1 MKAFLYAFALA
12 LTSLNAAH
20 AADRSRD
27 ARINDKF
34 IVSGASGTIGGLVV
48 KEFLARGVP
57 AKNLILVSR
66 TPEKLAEYAKMGAST
81 RYGDVDH
88 PESLAAAYAGGTR
101 MLMISLGV
109 EAMGTPRPPR
119 HKLAFDAAAK
129 AGVKQ
134 IAYTSFMGAG
144 EPNPQGISLD
154 HAQSEAFLRETGV
167 PWTALRYGIYGD
179 IILIRALGMA
189 ETGTAAV
196 PADEEKTAP
205 VTREDCAA
213 AAVGALLYP
222 GHENKAFDL
231 TGPRLIGTADIA
243 REVQAIIGKPVK
255 LEAAAA
261 GASGLEGAPN
271 MPPPIKDDTVP
282 RSRVTNAVEE
292 LTGRPATGLR
302 GFLEARRDQLLAAA
316 ARRQ

>member
-1 MKAFLYAFALA
+1 
-12 LTSLNAAH
+12 
-20 AADRSRD
+20 
-27 ARINDKF
+27 
-34 IVSGASGTIGGLVV
+34 
-48 KEFLARGVP
+48 
-57 AKNLILVSR
+57 
-66 TPEKLAEYAKMGAST
+66 
-81 RYGDVDH
+81 
-88 PESLAAAYAGGTR
+88 

-144 EPNPQGISLD
+144 EPNPKGISRD

-179 IILIRALGMA
+179 IMLVRALRMA
-189 ETGTAAV
+189 ETGRAAV
-196 PADEEKTAP
+196 AADEKKTAP

-213 AAVGALLYP
+213 AAVDALLHP
-222 GHENKAFDL
+222 GHENKGYDL
-231 TGPRLIGTADIA
+231 TGPALIGTADIA
-243 REVQAIIGKPVK
+243 REVEAITGKPVK

-261 GASGLEGAPN
+261 GTSELEGAPMPPPGNLPAAN
-271 MPPPIKDDTVP
+271 MPPPIADDGVP
-282 RSRVTNAVEE
+282 RSRVTDAVAE

-302 GFLEARRDQLLAAA
+302 EFLEAHRDELLAAV
-316 ARRQ
+316 ARRR